1 LVTVL
6 VVEDDDSLRNLY
18 RIALKLKGHDVIGT
32 AGDGKEAVDMFK
44 NFSIKPDI
52 ILMDHRMPG
61 KNGLEATKEILKM
74 NGKSKIIFA
83 SAYKSVRE
91 EAISLGARSFKSKP
105 FSLEKLCS
113 NIKKAMNSGYIKLK
127 NI

>member
-1 LVTVL
+1 MVRVL
-6 VVEDDDSLRNLY
+6 IVEDDESLRNLY

-32 AGDGKEAVDMFK
+32 AGDGNEAVDMFR
-44 NFSIKPDI
+44 NFSKKPDI
-52 ILMDHRMPG
+52 IIMDHRMPG
-61 KNGLEATKEILKM
+61 KNGLEATREIMKM
-74 NGKSKIIFA
+74 DGKPKVIFA
-83 SAYKSVRE
+83 SADKSVRE

-113 NIKKAMNSGYIKLK
+113 NIKKAMNSGHITLK

>member
-1 LVTVL
+1 MARVL
-6 VVEDDDSLRNLY
+6 IVEDDDSLRNLY
-18 RIALKLKGHDVIGT
+18 QIALKLKGHEVIGT
-32 AGDGKEAVDMFK
+32 AGDGNEAVDMYR

-61 KNGLEATKEILKM
+61 KNGLEATKEILQM

-83 SAYKSVRE
+83 SADQSVRE
-91 EAISLGARSFKSKP
+91 EAISLGARSFKPKP

>member
-1 LVTVL
+1 LARIFI
-6 VVEDDDSLRNLY
+6 VEDDDSLRNLY
-18 RIALKLKGHDVIGT
+18 RIALKLKGHNVIGT
-32 AGDGKEAVDMFK
+32 ASDGNEAVDMFK
-44 NFSIKPDI
+44 NFSKKPDV

-61 KNGLEATKEILKM
+61 KNGLEVTKEIMKM
-74 NGKSKIIFA
+74 DGKSKFIFA
-83 SAYKSVRE
+83 SADKSVKE
-91 EAISLGARSFKSKP
+91 DALSLGARSFKAKP

>member
-1 LVTVL
+1 MVTVL

-18 RIALKLKGHDVIGT
+18 RIALTLKGHDVIGT

-61 KNGLEATKEILKM
+61 KNGLEATKEIMKM
-74 NGKSKIIFA
+74 DGKSKVIFA
-83 SAYKSVRE
+83 SADKSARE
-91 EAISLGARSFKSKP
+91 EAISLGVTSFKPKP

-113 NIKKAMNSGYIKLK
+113 NIKKAMNSGYIHA
-127 NI
+127 

>member
-1 LVTVL
+1 MARVL
-6 VVEDDDSLRNLY
+6 IVEDDDSLRTLY
-18 RIALKLKGHDVIGT
+18 RIALKLKGHEVIGT
-32 AGDGKEAVDMFK
+32 AGDGNEAVDMYR

-52 ILMDHRMPG
+52 VLMDHRMPG
-61 KNGLEATKEILKM
+61 KNGLEATREILQM
-74 NGKSKIIFA
+74 NGKSKVIFA
-83 SAYKSVRE
+83 SADQAVRE
-91 EAISLGARSFKSKP
+91 EAIALGARSFKPKP

>member
-1 LVTVL
+1 MARVL
-6 VVEDDDSLRNLY
+6 IVEDDDSLRTLY
-18 RIALKLKGHDVIGT
+18 QIALKLKGHDVVGT
-32 AGDGKEAVDMFK
+32 AGDGNEAVDMFK

-61 KNGLEATKEILKM
+61 KNGLEATKEIMKM
-74 NGKSKIIFA
+74 DGNPIVIFA
-83 SAYKSVRE
+83 SADISVRE

-105 FSLEKLCS
+105 FSLEKLCA
-113 NIKKAMNSGYIKLK
+113 NIKKAMNSRLITLK

>member
-1 LVTVL
+1 MVRVL
-6 VVEDDDSLRNLY
+6 IVEDDDSLRNLY

-32 AGDGKEAVDMFK
+32 AGDGNEAVDMFK

-61 KNGLEATKEILKM
+61 KSGLEATKEIMSM
-74 NGKSKIIFA
+74 NGKSKVIFA
-83 SAYKSVRE
+83 SADKSVRE
-91 EAISLGARSFKSKP
+91 EAISIGAISFKPKP

-113 NIKKAMNSGYIKLK
+113 NITKAMNGGHIMLK
-127 NI
+127 HI

>member
-1 LVTVL
+1 MVTVL

-61 KNGLEATKEILKM
+61 KNGLEATREILSM
-74 NGKSKIIFA
+74 NGKSKVIFA
-83 SAYKSVRE
+83 SADKSVRE
-91 EAISLGARSFKSKP
+91 EAISLGARSFKPKP

-113 NIKKAMNSGYIKLK
+113 NIDKVMNSRYIKLK
-127 NI
+127 NV

>member
-1 LVTVL
+1 MVRVL
-6 VVEDDDSLRNLY
+6 IVEDDVSLRNLY

-32 AGDGKEAVDMFK
+32 AGDGIEAVDMFK

-61 KNGLEATKEILKM
+61 KNGLDATREIMKM
-74 NGKSKIIFA
+74 NGKSKVIFA
-83 SAYKSVRE
+83 SADKSVRE

-113 NIKKAMNSGYIKLK
+113 NIKKAMNSGYIKLR

>member
-1 LVTVL
+1 MARVL
-6 VVEDDDSLRNLY
+6 IVEDDDSLRDLY
-18 RIALKLKGHDVIGT
+18 RIALKLKGHEVIGI
-32 AGDGKEAVDMFK
+32 AGDGNEAVDMFR

-52 ILMDHRMPG
+52 VLMDHRMPG
-61 KNGLEATKEILKM
+61 KNGLEATREILSM
-74 NGKSKIIFA
+74 NGKSKVIFA
-83 SAYKSVRE
+83 SADNSVIE

-113 NIKKAMNSGYIKLK
+113 NIKKAMNSRYIKLK

>member
-1 LVTVL
+1 LARVL
-6 VVEDDDSLRNLY
+6 IVEDDDSLRKLY
-18 RIALKLKGHDVIGT
+18 RIALKLKGHDVVGV
-32 AGDGKEAVDMFK
+32 AGDGNEAVDMFK
-44 NFSIKPDI
+44 KFSIKPDI
-52 ILMDHRMPG
+52 ILMDHRMPC
-61 KNGLEATKEILKM
+61 KNGLEATKEIMKM
-74 NGKSKIIFA
+74 NGKSKVIFA
-83 SAYKSVRE
+83 SADKSVRE

>member
-1 LVTVL
+1 LARVL
-6 VVEDDDSLRNLY
+6 IVEDDDSLRKLY

-32 AGDGKEAVDMFK
+32 AGDGNEAVDMFK

-52 ILMDHRMPG
+52 VLMDHRMPG
-61 KNGLEATKEILKM
+61 KSGLEATKEILNM
-74 NGKSKIIFA
+74 NGKSKVIFA
-83 SAYKSVRE
+83 SADKSVRE
-91 EAISLGARSFKSKP
+91 EAIALGARSFKSKP
-105 FSLEKLCS
+105 FTLEKLCS

>member
-1 LVTVL
+1 MARILI
-6 VVEDDDSLRNLY
+6 VEDDDSLRNLY
-18 RIALKLKGHDVIGT
+18 RIALNLKGHEVIGT
-32 AGDGKEAVDMFK
+32 AGDGNQAVDMFR

-52 ILMDHRMPG
+52 VLMDHRMPG
-61 KNGLEATKEILKM
+61 KNGLEVTKEILKM

-83 SAYKSVRE
+83 SADRPVKE
-91 EAISLGARSFKSKP
+91 EAISLGARNFKPKP

-113 NIKKAMNSGYIKLK
+113 NINKAMNSRSIKLK

>member
-1 LVTVL
+1 LARVL
-6 VVEDDDSLRNLY
+6 IVEDDDSLRTLY
-18 RIALKLKGHDVIGT
+18 QIALKLKGHDVIGT
-32 AGDGKEAVDMFK
+32 ACDGNEAIDMFK
-44 NFSIKPDI
+44 NFAIKPDI

-61 KNGLEATKEILKM
+61 KNGLEATREILQM
-74 NGKSKIIFA
+74 NGKSKVIFA
-83 SAYKSVRE
+83 SADQAVRE
-91 EAISLGARSFKSKP
+91 EAIALGARSFKPKP

>member
-61 KNGLEATKEILKM
+61 KNGLEATKEIMKM
-74 NGKSKIIFA
+74 DGKSKIIFT
-83 SAYKSVRE
+83 SADKSVRE
-91 EAISLGARSFKSKP
+91 EAISLGARSFKPKP

-113 NIKKAMNSGYIKLK
+113 NIKKAMNSGYIKLR